1 MPWHGSLAL
10 AFRLAETRTVVRDRH
25 EGPLRLLKSLHPEGD
40 PACHAVVVHPPGGI
54 VGGDRLAIGIEVGP
68 GAHALATTPGATRFY
83 RTTGEPASQSVAA
96 HVAPG
101 ARLEWLP
108 LETLAYDGCDATSA
122 VEVTLAAGVD
132 GHGPAEAMGWDVVA
146 LGLPASG
153 APFERGRW
161 TQSLQVSGPAVR
173 RWIDR
178 GTTCAEDRRLLGSPL
193 GWDGERVLATLWFA
207 SGAPLAADRLEALL
221 RAARECAEA
230 TPLAARTGATAPQ
243 PHVVVLRAL
252 APCVEPAHAL
262 LQAVWADWRRVAW
275 DLEATPPRV
284 WRT

>member
-10 AFRLAETRTVVRDRH
+10 AFRVADARTVVRDRH
-25 EGPLRLLKSLHPEGD
+25 EGPLRLLKSLHPQGD

-54 VGGDRLAIGIEVGP
+54 VGGDRLAIDIEVGP
-68 GAHALATTPGATRFY
+68 DAHALATTPGATRFY
-83 RTTGEPASQSVAA
+83 RTTGAPANQSVAA
-96 HVAPG
+96 QVEPG

-108 LETLAYDGCDATSA
+108 LETLAYSGCDATSSVRIA
-122 VEVTLAAGVD
+122 LAAGD
-132 GHGPAEAMGWDVVA
+132 GVQTPAEAMGWDVVA
-146 LGLPASG
+146 LGLPASD

-161 TQSLQVSGPAVR
+161 TQSLQIERPAVP

-178 GTTCAEDRRLLGSPL
+178 GTTRAEDRRLLDSPL

-207 SGAPLAADRLEALL
+207 SGAPIAADRLEALL
-221 RAARECAEA
+221 DAARACSEA
-230 TPLAARTGATAPQ
+230 SPLAPRAGATSPQ

-252 APCVEPAHAL
+252 APRVEPAHAL
-262 LQAVWADWRRVAW
+262 LQSVWAAWRRAAW
-275 DLEATPPRV
+275 GLEATPPRV